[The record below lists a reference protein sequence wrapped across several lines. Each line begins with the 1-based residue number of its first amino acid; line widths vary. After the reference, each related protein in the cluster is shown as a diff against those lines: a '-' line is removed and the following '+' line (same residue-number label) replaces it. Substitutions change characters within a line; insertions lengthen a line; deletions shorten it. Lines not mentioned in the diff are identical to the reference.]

1 MKPGLLVTWLKGDV
15 EKEKKKEKKKK
26 RKGKEKRKKKKKQK
40 NHDVNPERISVDF
53 FFLFLC

>member
-26 RKGKEKRKKKKKQK
+26 GTEKEKKKTRKKPK